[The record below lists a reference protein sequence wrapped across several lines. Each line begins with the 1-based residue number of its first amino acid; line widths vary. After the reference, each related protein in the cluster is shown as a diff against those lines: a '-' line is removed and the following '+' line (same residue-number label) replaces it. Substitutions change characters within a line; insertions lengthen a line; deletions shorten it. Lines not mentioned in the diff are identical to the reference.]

1 MTQDI
6 LTAFAHMCPDLSA
19 FGLENVEAE
28 IQSRNKIKVLF
39 ISILMIRMC
48 YSLQFQCEYHRETLL
63 LHLFL
68 TLCHMHHIANVSGH
82 VLYDSCEHNKY
93 NASWDLQ
100 FNSIY
105 SQIDKMKTIIKPY
118 QIKKNKNKM
127 LLFHSSNSYYIY
139 QFNCSFWYIY
149 TA

>member
-1 MTQDI
+1 MRTCAPI
-6 LTAFAHMCPDLSA
+6 SAHLDWKMLKPRYKAGTRSKC
-19 FGLENVEAE
+19 F
-28 IQSRNKIKVLF
+28 LF
-39 ISILMIRMC
+39 RFSWFECVIRCNFSVNITERHFCSIC
-48 YSLQFQCEYHRETLL
+48 F
-63 LHLFL
+63 LH
-68 TLCHMHHIANVSGH
+68 CHMHHIANVSGH

-118 QIKKNKNKM
+118 QIEKNKM

-139 QFNCSFWYIY
+139 QFNCSFRYIY